1 MAGRRQGSHNEIEPS
16 GPSRADRNGLGRQ
29 HPIGHEQISD
39 IQRARML
46 SAMVEQ
52 VAEHGAA
59 NAAVAHVVSRSGVSR
74 RTFYEIFRDREDC
87 LLAAFDEAV
96 RQIAAVVA
104 PTYEQPGTWRS
115 KLRAALTA
123 LLESLAADPD
133 TGRLLV
139 VESLAAGPGARE
151 RRQNVLLQIIPIIDR
166 GRTEGKGDAARVPDL
181 TAEGIVGGVLS
192 VLHARLA
199 YGDPR
204 SLVDLTGPLMGMIV
218 LPYLGP
224 AAARKEIERPTL
236 KRRAKTPVAHR
247 DPLRDLEMRLTYRT
261 VRVLVAVAELGGRGS
276 YPSNRAV
283 GAHAGIADQGQIS
296 KLLTRLHN
304 LGLIDN
310 SGAGSARGEPNAWT
324 LTARGWEIHGA
335 IAQQTSSA

>member
-1 MAGRRQGSHNEIEPS
+1 MVDEIAERGSSNVS
-16 GPSRADRNGLGRQ
+16 
-29 HPIGHEQISD
+29 
-39 IQRARML
+39 
-46 SAMVEQ
+46 
-52 VAEHGAA
+52 VATV
-59 NAAVAHVVSRSGVSR
+59 VARSGVSR
-74 RTFYEIFRDREDC
+74 RTFYEIFNDREDC
-87 LLAAFDEAV
+87 FLTAFDEAM
-96 RQIAAVVA
+96 RRIAAVVVPA
-104 PTYEQPGTWRS
+104 YEQPGPWRS
-115 KLRAALTA
+115 KTRAALTA
-123 LLESLAADPD
+123 LLESLAADP
-133 TGRLLV
+133 TVGRLLI
-139 VESLAAGPGARE
+139 VESPAAGPGPRE
-151 RRQNVLLQIIPIIDR
+151 RHQNVLLQIIPIIDR

-224 AAARKEIERPTL
+224 TAARNEIERPIL

-261 VRVLVAVAELGGRGS
+261 VRVLMAVAEQPGS
-276 YPSNRAV
+276 SNRAV
-283 GAHAGIADQGQIS
+283 GASAGIPDQGQIS
-296 KLLTRLHN
+296 KLLTRLHS
-304 LGLIDN
+304 LGLIEN

-335 IAQQTSSA
+335 IAQQTSTS